1 VVEVVELA
9 STVVEVEAEVAV
21 VIEEV
26 PAVLRRDLL
35 VPCPF
40 GGLEYCGVGAPLRY
54 QFYTNSLAP
63 TSRKDSQL
71 QGEKKIRR
79 ERVKRDKSH
88 FQLLY
93 LVKYSEAIQPDFF
106 N

>member
-40 GGLEYCGVGAPLRY
+40 GGLEYCGVGAP
-54 QFYTNSLAP
+54 FGTNFTPTVWRPPRGRTHNCKARKRSEERGSKEISL
-63 TSRKDSQL
+63 
-71 QGEKKIRR
+71 I
-79 ERVKRDKSH
+79 
-88 FQLLY
+88 
-93 LVKYSEAIQPDFF
+93 F
-106 N
+106 NSFIS